1 MIESDASSTQTGA
14 APGAAGPLLEV
25 RGLEVTYGSVKA
37 VDGVSLA
44 VPAGGAVALLG
55 ANGAGKSS
63 ILRTIAALQ
72 RPAAGEITFSGTRI
86 NRVGTADLVHR
97 GLAIVPDSKDLF
109 PRFTVAE
116 NLRMGAYS
124 RRGRDFDRKRNEI
137 VELFPALERR
147 MKSSAWQLSGGEQQ
161 MLALARA
168 LLSQPRLLILDEPSL
183 GLAPMMVQSIFEAL
197 ARIVAE
203 GTAILLAEQSTAAAL
218 RLAGYGYVLRT
229 GRVELEGPATDL
241 ARDPHVLDLYL
252 GAQAGEGAGKRNMPE
267 Q

>member
-1 MIESDASSTQTGA
+1 VIDHGPISAKANETPRAVE
-14 APGAAGPLLEV
+14 PLLEV
-25 RGLEVTYGSVKA
+25 RGLQVVYGSVKA
-37 VDGVSLA
+37 VDGVSLG

-63 ILRTIAALQ
+63 ILRTIAGLQ
-72 RPAAGEITFSGTRI
+72 RPAGGEITFSGKRI
-86 NRVGTADLVHR
+86 NRVGTADLVRR

-109 PRFTVAE
+109 PRFTVTE

-124 RRGRDFDRKRNEI
+124 QRGRDFDTKRDEI
-137 VELFPALERR
+137 VELFPALQRR

-197 ARIVAE
+197 ARIVAG

-229 GRVELEGPATDL
+229 GRVELDGPAAEL

-252 GAQAGEGAGKRNMPE
+252 GAQAGEGGSKRNTE
-267 Q
+267 